1 MWYSASDQACN
12 TNGKGTYILPT
23 LLWIVV
29 PMFSFTIITVQWTRP
44 SYNLKLPI
52 PSGYYPYWILNVNA
66 ICAITVANGHVWS
79 QWPVVAIWRR
89 PPISKLSPTIAHI
102 GPPNHEFV
110 PQSYAAHHIFL
121 PMLAMQH
128 TLLYSKAL
136 PSLLWSVVACAAIF
150 CVVSVD
156 WQSGNRAIFC
166 QEEIFDN
173 RIHSSTHCMAFV
185 FQLDYN

>member
-1 MWYSASDQACN
+1 
-12 TNGKGTYILPT
+12 
-23 LLWIVV
+23 
-29 PMFSFTIITVQWTRP
+29 MFSFTIITVQWTRP

-110 PQSYAAHHIFL
+110 PQSYAAHHSFL
-121 PMLAMQH
+121 QCLQCN
-128 TLLYSKAL
+128 TLFCVARPSPPS

-156 WQSGNRAIFC
+156 WHSGNRAIFC

-173 RIHSSTHCMAFV
+173 RIHSSAHCMAFL
-185 FQLDYN
+185 FRLDYNYWYNQNFLDLNMSQSLEG

>member
-1 MWYSASDQACN
+1 
-12 TNGKGTYILPT
+12 
-23 LLWIVV
+23 
-29 PMFSFTIITVQWTRP
+29 MFSFTIITVH
-44 SYNLKLPI
+44 
-52 PSGYYPYWILNVNA
+52 SGHDPVIILSFPYPVGITQPGSNNYAEILNVNA

-121 PMLAMQH
+121 QMLAMQH

-173 RIHSSTHCMAFV
+173 RIHSSAHCIAFL
-185 FQLDYN
+185 FQLDYNYWCNQNVLDLNMTQSLEG